1 MRQIKFLLVLIIL
14 ILGACSN
21 DKWFTLKGESE
32 NWMGTYQ
39 GYTYDENNEASEL
52 TLIYKGDPSEIKG
65 NVKYKYEAD
74 SSGEGDGNVSLDQ
87 NSIKTKI
94 ICEGCTITNKDDVI
108 KITMSWNDKTE
119 TFKLQPKK

>member
-1 MRQIKFLLVLIIL
+1 MRQIKFLFVLIIL

-32 NWMGTYQ
+32 NWKGMYQ
-39 GYTYDENNEASEL
+39 GYTYDGNNEASEL

-65 NVKYKYEAD
+65 NVKYKYETD
-74 SSGEGDGNVSLDQ
+74 SSGKGDGNVSLDQ

-94 ICEGCTITNKDDVI
+94 ICGGCNITNKDDVI

-119 TFKLQPKK
+119 TFKLQSKK

>member
-1 MRQIKFLLVLIIL
+1 MRQTRFLFVLIIF

-32 NWMGTYQ
+32 NWKGTYQ

-65 NVKYKYEAD
+65 NIEYKYETD
-74 SSGEGDGNVSLDQ
+74 GSRKWDGNVLLDQ

-94 ICEGCTITNKDDVI
+94 ICEGCIITNKDDVI

-119 TFKLQPKK
+119 TFKLQSKK

>member
-1 MRQIKFLLVLIIL
+1 MRQIKFLFVLIIL

-65 NVKYKYEAD
+65 NIEYKYETD
-74 SSGEGDGNVSLDQ
+74 GSRKGDGNVLLDQ

-94 ICEGCTITNKDDVI
+94 ICEGCTITNKNDVI
-108 KITMSWNDKTE
+108 KITMSWNDKIE
-119 TFKLQPKK
+119 TFKLQSKK

>member
-1 MRQIKFLLVLIIL
+1 MRQTRFLFVLIIF

-32 NWMGTYQ
+32 NWKGTYQ
-39 GYTYDENNEASEL
+39 GYTYDGNNEASEL

-65 NVKYKYEAD
+65 NVEYKYETD
-74 SSGEGDGNVSLDQ
+74 GSGKGDGNVSLDQ

-94 ICEGCTITNKDDVI
+94 ICGGCTITNKNDVI
-108 KITMSWNDKTE
+108 KITISWNDKTE
-119 TFKLQPKK
+119 TFKLQSKK

>member
-1 MRQIKFLLVLIIL
+1 MRQIKFLFVLIIL

-119 TFKLQPKK
+119 TFKLQSKK

>member
-1 MRQIKFLLVLIIL
+1 MRQTRFLFVLIIF

-32 NWMGTYQ
+32 NWKGTYQ

-65 NVKYKYEAD
+65 NIEYKYETD
-74 SSGEGDGNVSLDQ
+74 GSRKWDGNVLLDQ

-94 ICEGCTITNKDDVI
+94 ICEGCIITNKNDVI

-119 TFKLQPKK
+119 TFKLQSKK

>member
-1 MRQIKFLLVLIIL
+1 MRQIKFLFVLIIL

-32 NWMGTYQ
+32 NWKGTYQ
-39 GYTYDENNEASEL
+39 VYIYGENNEASEL

-65 NVKYKYEAD
+65 NVKYKYETD
-74 SSGEGDGNVSLDQ
+74 SSGKGDGNVSLDQ
-87 NSIKTKI
+87 NSIKTKM
-94 ICEGCTITNKDDVI
+94 ICEGCNITNKDDVI

-119 TFKLQPKK
+119 TFKLQSKK

>member
-1 MRQIKFLLVLIIL
+1 MRQIKFLFVLIIL

-32 NWMGTYQ
+32 NWKGTYQ

-52 TLIYKGDPSEIKG
+52 TLIYKGDPSKIKG
-65 NVKYKYEAD
+65 NVKYKYETD
-74 SSGEGDGNVSLDQ
+74 NSGKGDGNVSLDQ

-94 ICEGCTITNKDDVI
+94 TCGGCTITNKDDVI

-119 TFKLQPKK
+119 TFKLQSKK

>member
-1 MRQIKFLLVLIIL
+1 MRQTRFLFVLIIF

-32 NWMGTYQ
+32 NWKGMYQ

-65 NVKYKYEAD
+65 NIKYKYETD
-74 SSGEGDGNVSLDQ
+74 GSRKWDGNVLLDQ

-94 ICEGCTITNKDDVI
+94 ICEGCIITNKNDVI

-119 TFKLQPKK
+119 TFKLQSKK

>member
-1 MRQIKFLLVLIIL
+1 MRQTRFLFVLIIF

-32 NWMGTYQ
+32 NWKGTYQ

-52 TLIYKGDPSEIKG
+52 TLIYKGDPSEVKG
-65 NVKYKYEAD
+65 NIEYKYETD
-74 SSGEGDGNVSLDQ
+74 GSRKWDGNVLLDQ

-94 ICEGCTITNKDDVI
+94 ICEGCIITNKNDVI

-119 TFKLQPKK
+119 TFKLQSKK